1 MAKFQTFIVALGES
15 TLTVTVF
22 SLVYAFLERLNIAP
36 MIQINTYQDLTKYN
50 ESVIIY
56 IMVLI
61 AILTVMNLIFR
72 RFSASS
78 SSVGIPTSM
87 TSTGEKHDTRQES
100 PVVIDPNTVPIMD
113 EPKSAF

>member
-22 SLVYAFLERLNIAP
+22 SLVYALLERLNIAP
-36 MIQINTYQDLTKYN
+36 MIQINTYQDLTIYN

-61 AILTVMNLIFR
+61 AILTVMNLLFR

-78 SSVGIPTSM
+78 EGNPTSM
-87 TSTGEKHDTRQES
+87 ALTAEKHDAKREV
-100 PVVIDPNTVPIMD
+100 PVTIDPSTAPIMD